1 MRSAGY
7 VSAILTGY
15 AAISFGLLKILW
27 RQFGA
32 HFYWSDHSHDVQ
44 ASFGLDVML
53 ILALIFAGLTMITL
67 RFVVPA
73 SLTVIA
79 ICLGEFL
86 YLHDEVHSLPQ
97 IMLVVGLISGQLIT
111 FYLNVLIAIEGE
123 KFRWRGR
130 LID

>member
-15 AAISFGLLKILW
+15 AAISFGLVKILW

-32 HFYWSDHSHDVQ
+32 HFYWSDHSHEVQ
-44 ASFGLDVML
+44 ASFGLDIVL
-53 ILALIFAGLTMITL
+53 ILGLIVAGLSMISL
-67 RFVVPA
+67 RYIVPA
-73 SLTVIA
+73 SLTVA
-79 ICLGEFL
+79 TICLYEYL

-97 IMLVVGLISGQLIT
+97 VMLATGLISGQLIT
-111 FYLNVLIAIEGE
+111 FYLNVLIAIEDGRL
-123 KFRWRGR
+123 RWRGR